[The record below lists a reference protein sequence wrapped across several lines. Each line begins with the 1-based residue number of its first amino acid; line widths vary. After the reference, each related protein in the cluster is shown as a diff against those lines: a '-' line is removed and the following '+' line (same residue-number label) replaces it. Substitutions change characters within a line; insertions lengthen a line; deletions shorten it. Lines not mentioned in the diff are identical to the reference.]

1 MLDSYFKARL
11 VMTITTCL
19 LATIGLLAA
28 DESFEAPATGRFI
41 FGPSLGQELLK
52 QCSRATPQGVS
63 GFWKPSTHDIDE
75 LELALPK
82 YLAAREKAGQ
92 QIPPKG
98 ESYHR
103 QYIGFSIGSDRLI
116 YGNFYPGSAATGF
129 WKDKE
134 SKQALGVCVGGPVF
148 WGIVFRLS
156 TKTFEDIRFNGLG

>member
-19 LATIGLLAA
+19 LATISLLAA
-28 DESFEAPATGRFI
+28 DESLEAPATGRFI
-41 FGPSLGQELLK
+41 FGPSRGQELLK
-52 QCSRATPQGVS
+52 QCSGATPQGVS

-156 TKTFEDIRFNGLG
+156 TKAFEDIRFNGLG

>member
-19 LATIGLLAA
+19 LATISLLAA

-41 FGPSLGQELLK
+41 FGPSRGQELLK
-52 QCSRATPQGVS
+52 QCSGATPQGVS
-63 GFWKPSTHDIDE
+63 GFWKPSTHDIDG

-103 QYIGFSIGSDRLI
+103 QYIGFSIGSDRLV